1 MEDVKKIVEK
11 MTLEEK
17 ASFVSGYDSW
27 RTDALKELG
36 VPAIML
42 SDGPH
47 GLRKQRDADVAMNDS
62 ITAVCFPTASGT
74 AASFDRELLG
84 TIGDALGYEC
94 RAEDVA
100 VLLGPAVNIKR
111 SPLCGRNFE
120 YFSEDPYLAGE
131 LAAAYI
137 NGVQAQ
143 GTGTS
148 IKHFAVN
155 SQEKRRMTVSA
166 VVDERTLRE
175 IYFPAF
181 ETAVK
186 KAQPW
191 TVMCSYNKIN
201 GTYASENKW
210 LLTDVL
216 RGEWG
221 FKGFVMSDWG
231 AVNDRVRGIKAGL
244 DLEMPSSARLNTDKV
259 IAAVQ
264 NGTLDE
270 SVLDLACER
279 ILNIVK
285 KNQDEHKPGAFFD
298 RDAHHALAEKAA
310 EQSMVLLKNNGV
322 LPLQKGQKVAF
333 IGAFAKRPRFQ
344 GGGSSHVKSYRVDA
358 ALDCVGSYGPVQYAE
373 GFSDKRDLYEP
384 EKAAQAIA
392 AAQAAD
398 VAVVFAGLPESMESE
413 SFDRRHMDLPACQ
426 NRLIREICAV
436 QKNVVVVLH
445 NGSPVTMPWIGDVS
459 AVLES
464 YLGGE
469 AVGRAQIALLYGEAN
484 PCAKLAETFPLA
496 LSDTPC
502 YRNFPG
508 GTLTVEHREGIYVG
522 YRYYDSCAKNVLFPF
537 GHGLSYTTF
546 DYTSARL
553 NKRKLDGKTPLTVT
567 IGVKNTG
574 SRAGAEIVQVY
585 VSKPESEVFRPEK
598 ELKGF
603 AKVCLEPGE
612 EKKVEITLQPRAFA
626 YYNTEIHDWY
636 CESGEYVLSVGAS
649 SRDIRKTLKITL
661 ENEQTAP
668 VPYDRARMTSYY
680 SAEISNV
687 SDEQFSRLLGFPIPE
702 SEPLPGSRLTMENS
716 FIDATSVP
724 GRLVTGLVRLGANLA
739 ADDSMGDN
747 DMIATST
754 LECPIHSAA
763 AFSNGMLDDDGAT
776 QLLNI
781 LNGDHVLRSVG
792 RLAVNVAGKAVKI
805 AAAEA
810 EKLYKNIKPKK

>member
-1 MEDVKKIVEK
+1 MEDAQKIVQK

-17 ASFVSGYDSW
+17 ASFVSGQDSW
-27 RTDALKELG
+27 RTDALKHLG

-47 GLRKQRDADVAMNDS
+47 GLRKQRDADAAMNDS
-62 ITAVCFPTASGT
+62 IVAVCFPTAAGT
-74 AASFDRELLG
+74 AASFDRDLLG
-84 TIGDALGYEC
+84 KIGDALGYAC
-94 RAEDVA
+94 RAEDVG

-137 NGVQAQ
+137 NAVQAQ

-155 SQEKRRMTVSA
+155 SQEKRRMTISD

-175 IYFPAF
+175 IYLPAF

-191 TVMCSYNKIN
+191 TVMCAYNKIN
-201 GTYASENKW
+201 GTYCSENAW

-216 RGEWG
+216 RKEWG
-221 FKGFVMSDWG
+221 FEGFVMSDWG
-231 AVNDRVRGIKAGL
+231 AVNDRVRGLIAGL
-244 DLEMPSSARLNTDKV
+244 ELEMPSSGRLNTDKV

-270 SVLDLACER
+270 SVLDLACTR

-285 KNQDEHKPGAFFD
+285 KQLEAHRPGAFFD
-298 RDAHHALAEKAA
+298 RDAHHALAVKAA
-310 EQSMVLLKNNGV
+310 EQSMVLLKNDGI
-322 LPLQKGQKVAF
+322 LPLKKEQKVAF

-344 GGGSSHVKSYRVDA
+344 GGGSSHIRSYQVDA
-358 ALDCVGSYGPVQYAE
+358 ALDCVGDYGPVQYAE
-373 GFSDKRDLYEP
+373 GFSEKRDLYEP
-384 EKAAQAIA
+384 QKAAEAIA
-392 AAQAAD
+392 AAKNAD

-413 SFDRRHMDLPACQ
+413 SFDRAHMELPACQ

-445 NGSPVTMPWIGDVS
+445 NGSPVTMPWINDVS

-469 AVGRAQIALLYGEAN
+469 GVGRAQIALLYGEAN

-502 YRNFPG
+502 YRHFPG
-508 GTLTVEHREGIYVG
+508 GTLTVEYREGIYVG
-522 YRYYDSCAKNVLFPF
+522 YRYYDTAAKNVLFPF

-546 DYTSARL
+546 AYTSARL

-567 IGVKNTG
+567 VGVKNTG

-585 VSKPESEVFRPEK
+585 VGKPQSDVFRPVK

-603 AKVCLEPGE
+603 AKVYLEPGE
-612 EKKVEITLQPRAFA
+612 EKKVEITLEPRAFA

-636 CESGEYVLSVGAS
+636 CESGEYEISVGAS
-649 SRDIRKTLKITL
+649 SRDIRKTLHITL
-661 ENEQTAP
+661 ENEKTAP
-668 VPYDRARMTSYY
+668 VPYDRARMAAYY
-680 SAEISNV
+680 NAEISNV

-702 SEPLPGSRLTMENS
+702 SEPLPGSRLTLESS
-716 FIDATSVP
+716 FIDATSLP
-724 GRLVTGLVRLGANLA
+724 GRVVTGLVRLGANLA

-754 LECPIHSAA
+754 LECPIHTAA
-763 AFSNGMLDDDGAT
+763 AFSNGMLDDDGAQ

-781 LNGDHVLRSVG
+781 LNGDHVLRSVA
-792 RLAVNVAGKAVKI
+792 RLAVNVAGKS
-805 AAAEA
+805 AANTSAELK
-810 EKLYKNIKPKK
+810 KLYKNFKKK